1 MNVVGSEQVITDY
14 DSNNLAHRIQIGTQ
28 GHYNLVV
35 GIQRL
40 VGLAHIHNEVAD
52 TVQGVVAHILYTIF
66 PVAQFNKRWGIVEYV
81 NNILLDVYWKV
92 RHFLFCLFYIIL
104 FHIVFRES
112 FCFCSRITKRGAV
125 WGFIPLRSPYVHEN
139 KVSTPR
145 RLRLGV
151 VGLAVN
157 YGGIPSQTIAG
168 IATILL
174 VPTLALR
181 ILL

>member
-1 MNVVGSEQVITDY
+1 MITDY

-40 VGLAHIHNEVAD
+40 VGLAHIHNEVTD
-52 TVQGVVAHILYTIF
+52 TVQGVVAHILHAIF

-81 NNILLDVYWKV
+81 NNILLDVYWEV

-112 FCFCSRITKRGAV
+112 FCLCSRITKRERSG
-125 WGFIPLRSPYVHEN
+125 GLIPYAPPTFTKTKFL
-139 KVSTPR
+139 
-145 RLRLGV
+145 
-151 VGLAVN
+151 
-157 YGGIPSQTIAG
+157 
-168 IATILL
+168 LL
-174 VPTLALR
+174 VG
-181 ILL
+181 